1 MTTKLRAQ
9 VKASFYY
16 YFWGTATATVVA
28 TGAFVAIGFNRMA
41 QSIEDLI
48 EVANLSLEIDS
59 VRLEMETFKL
69 ELDTK
74 RRYVDPDF
82 MRYQKF
88 ADSDDPII
96 VPAF

>member
-16 YFWGTATATVVA
+16 YFWGTATAAVVA
-28 TGAFVAIGFNRMA
+28 TGGFVATGFHRMA
-41 QSIEDLI
+41 QSIEDMI

-59 VRLEMETFKL
+59 VRLEMETLKL
-69 ELDTK
+69 ELETK
-74 RRYVDPDF
+74 RRYIDPDF
-82 MRYQKF
+82 MRHQKF

>member
-1 MTTKLRAQ
+1 MTTKVRAQ

-16 YFWGTATATVVA
+16 YFWGTTTAAVVA
-28 TGAFVAIGFNRMA
+28 TGAFVAIGFHRMA

-59 VRLEMETFKL
+59 IRLEMETLKL
-69 ELDTK
+69 EIETK
-74 RRYVDPDF
+74 RRYIDPDF
-82 MRYQKF
+82 MIHQKF